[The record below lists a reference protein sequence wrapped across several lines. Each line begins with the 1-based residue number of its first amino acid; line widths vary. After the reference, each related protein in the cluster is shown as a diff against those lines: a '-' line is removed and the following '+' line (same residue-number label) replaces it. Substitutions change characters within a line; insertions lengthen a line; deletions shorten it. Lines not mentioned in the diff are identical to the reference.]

1 MEQIKA
7 WYNGLEENEQKIVLF
22 AVVFFSVV
30 LIFFGLIK
38 PINDQ
43 VNSLELSVTSKQSM
57 VAQWRKDLPKIMAS
71 RGGASAASSSQ
82 KLSSIVT
89 SSTRRFNL
97 RVSRVLEKGDTEIQ
111 VWFDNVPINDFARW
125 VADLNNR
132 YQVSVASVNI
142 RSKDRNGISSID
154 VKLSK

>member
-57 VAQWRKDLPKIMAS
+57 VAKRFTKNYGKS
-71 RGGASAASSSQ
+71 R
-82 KLSSIVT
+82 
-89 SSTRRFNL
+89 RRF
-97 RVSRVLEKGDTEIQ
+97 GC
-111 VWFDNVPINDFARW
+111 
-125 VADLNNR
+125 
-132 YQVSVASVNI
+132 
-142 RSKDRNGISSID
+142 
-154 VKLSK
+154 